1 MTGGPEPAKEKIM
14 DRKARKSKEHH
25 NQALGYENEDLD
37 AAVRLYKEAIR
48 TDPQRGHNRS
58 SFVFCSLILCLSLG
72 FVSCKDARPDPKE
85 ELLGS
90 LKGANLEGF
99 YFETRDDDTQE
110 IVSLTNGIIADAIK
124 LDSDATLVLRYTRV
138 KDRKANTSKTYKT
151 EAVKTGNQL
160 TLQVT
165 DIATGGIAIKET
177 GDFPVPPAATTG
189 AQCNPAFKSVEDCIC
204 SQRAALLFEAN
215 RTCKTQQGAAICC
228 INGTQLISVHFFVMP
243 TRLICLIAAFE
254 GINELV
260 FFR

>member
-1 MTGGPEPAKEKIM
+1 M
-14 DRKARKSKEHH
+14 DRKARKSKAHH

-85 ELLGS
+85 ELVGS

-99 YFETRDDDTQE
+99 YFEKRDDDTQE
-110 IVSLTNGIIADAIK
+110 IASLTNGIIADAIK

-138 KDRKANTSKTYKT
+138 KDKKANTSKTYKT

-165 DIATGGIAIKET
+165 DIASGGSVIKET
-177 GDFPVPPAATTG
+177 GEFPAPPAATTG
-189 AQCNPAFKSVEDCIC
+189 AQCNPAFKSLEDCIC

>member
-1 MTGGPEPAKEKIM
+1 M
-14 DRKARKSKEHH
+14 DEKARSSKEHY
-25 NQALGYENEDLD
+25 NQALGYENKDLD
-37 AAVRLYKEAIR
+37 AAVRLYKLVGFRTSKKKNAKLEAKMIFL
-48 TDPQRGHNRS
+48 HNRS
-58 SFVFCSLILCLSLG
+58 RFVFCSLILCLSLG

-99 YFETRDDDTQE
+99 YFETRDDDAQE
-110 IVSLTNGIIADAIK
+110 IASLTNGIIADAIK

-138 KDRKANTSKTYKT
+138 KDKKANTSKIYKT
-151 EAVKTGNQL
+151 EAIKTGNQL

-165 DIATGGIAIKET
+165 DIATGGSVIKET
-177 GDFPVPPAATTG
+177 GEFPAPPAATIDT
-189 AQCNPAFKSVEDCIC
+189 QCNPAFKSVEDCIC

-215 RTCKTQQGAAICC
+215 RTCKTQQGNAFCC

-243 TRLICLIAAFE
+243 TRLICLIGVFE